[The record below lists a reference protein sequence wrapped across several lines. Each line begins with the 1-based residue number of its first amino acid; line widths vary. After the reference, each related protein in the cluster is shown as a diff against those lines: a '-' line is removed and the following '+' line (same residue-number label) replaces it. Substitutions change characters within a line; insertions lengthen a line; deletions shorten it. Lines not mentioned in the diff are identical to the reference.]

1 MESFQSTDEFEELL
15 KEVFEHLEQS
25 RFRMALTTAQKVYEL
40 KPDDYRTVVCLAW
53 AFLENG
59 NSSAALEYADLACQI
74 EEEKAFPHL
83 YRGYILL
90 RLGIY
95 EGAMQD
101 LNYVIFKEEI
111 SVEKAFHYK
120 AQCLAGLGRYT
131 EALDAFES
139 SVLAS
144 HHPLDEDL
152 QKLRLWYRE
161 PTGQKSTFLSKLL
174 NKEKEKNYLNHAVE
188 AFKMKEY
195 WYSLWALNKVLGDPT
210 QSELFAEA
218 KLLELE
224 TLMALFQFK
233 KAVAKAHEYQHEL
246 KDNPKFKTLYS
257 RITAREE
264 ISQPPVT
271 IKKDISFSQIP
282 KKKDSSP
289 DSRPN
294 EKDSSS
300 NPLPTEK
307 EILKKSTAKT
317 ITKSTDFIAA
327 EISKHTPLHA
337 KTFDLIANLHADKRK
352 YLLQFDQS
360 SISYIGVEVVV
371 TNPYYNFA
379 DVVVDGTA
387 VWYLND
393 VEVGTYSFSIKVD
406 KQWSHFEFVQSW
418 GTDTAGFWHRGQG
431 RVDIYLNGEF
441 TCSRWFLIGSQ
452 EIINSEEVEII
463 AQDSSVGISD
473 SKHKKESE
481 KIVPE
486 GEKSLEQLLKELDAF
501 TGLKTIKQ
509 AMRDFVDYLTFINER
524 KKLGLKTQE
533 GISLHTVFLGNPGTG
548 KTTIARLLGNIFKA
562 MGLLEKGHIVE
573 VDRSALVGQYIG
585 ETAQKTDKLITD
597 ALGGVLF
604 IDEAYTL
611 VKKGGGQD
619 FGQEA
624 IDTLLKRM
632 EDKAGEFA
640 VIVAGYTN
648 EMNGFLESNP
658 GMKSRFSHNF
668 VFEDYTPD
676 ELIEIFKQMAKKE
689 EYVLSAEDWH
699 DLEKEFTRLYR
710 KRDKTFGNARLV
722 RTIFNNAKMQ
732 VGKRCSKLPAAQ
744 RNKKAL
750 STIMQEDIKA
760 ILKTSL
766 TKDFQVGV
774 DDENLKTA
782 LVKLEQLTGL
792 SSVKKEISELVKL
805 AKFYHQQG
813 ENLQTKFCDHVVF
826 SGNPG
831 TGKTTVARLFS
842 QIYAAL
848 GILEKGHLV
857 EADRQALVAS
867 FVGKT
872 AEKTTELINH
882 SFGGTLFIDEA
893 YTLVKSGDSGSD
905 FGKEAIDTLLKRME
919 DDRGKFIVIAAGYTD
934 QMKSFLDSNPGMQ
947 SRFTKFITFEDYTPD
962 ELMTIMEHS
971 LSEKHL
977 TLDPTAKE
985 KLAKYFN
992 EIYRTRD
999 KTFGNARLVRNIVGN
1014 AIRKQVLRI
1023 VDIQKENL
1031 TEEVTQTILAD
1042 DIQELHA
1049 VKEEGNKIQIIGD
1062 KDLLE
1067 KYLMELKELP
1077 GLDSVKKSV
1086 EKLINSL
1093 KVSKLREARGLKVLP
1108 KNLHSVFLGNPGTGK
1123 TTVARLLAK
1132 IYKEMG
1138 LLEKG
1143 HLIET
1148 DRAGLVAG
1156 YVGQTAKK
1164 TDEMIEK
1171 SLGGLLFIDEAYTLT
1186 RGGGNDFGQEAIET
1200 LLKRMEDFRDKFAII
1215 VAGYTGEM
1223 NDFLDVNPGLKS
1235 RFTNY
1240 FAFEDYS
1247 PRQLLEIASLICEK
1261 SGYLLDEGALQI
1273 LMETFNYLYSV
1284 RNKNFG
1290 NARTARNLLYKAIG
1304 NQEERISALTS
1315 VSDDELITI
1324 VYEDVQIIDIQE
1336 FIK

>member
-1 MESFQSTDEFEELL
+1 MDTFHAADEFEELL
-15 KEVFEHLEQS
+15 KEAFEHLEEG
-25 RFRMALTTAQKVYEL
+25 RFRMALTAAQKVYEL
-40 KPDDYRTVVCLAW
+40 SPNDYRSVVCLAW

-59 NSSAALEYADLACQI
+59 NSSSALEYADLACQI
-74 EEEKAFPHL
+74 EEEKSFPHL

-95 EGAMQD
+95 EGAIQD

-111 SVEKAFHYK
+111 PVEKALHYK
-120 AQCLAGLGRYT
+120 AQCLAGLGKYT
-131 EALDAFES
+131 EALETFES

-144 HHPLDEDL
+144 QNPLNEVS
-152 QKLRLWYRE
+152 QKLRLWYR
-161 PTGQKSTFLSKLL
+161 TAAGQKSTFLTKLL
-174 NKEKEKNYLNHAVE
+174 NKEKNQNYFQVASE
-188 AFKMKEY
+188 AFKIKEY
-195 WYSLWALNKVLGDPT
+195 WYALWALNKFFNENQQP
-210 QSELFAEA
+210 ELVSHA
-218 KLLELE
+218 KILELE
-224 TLMALFQFK
+224 TLLALFQFK
-233 KAVAKAHEYQHEL
+233 KASTKADEYQNEL
-246 KDNPKFKTLYS
+246 RDDPKFKALYS
-257 RITAREE
+257 KITSKETVFNPRLTQE
-264 ISQPPVT
+264 
-271 IKKDISFSQIP
+271 
-282 KKKDSSP
+282 
-289 DSRPN
+289 N
-294 EKDSSS
+294 EPAAI
-300 NPLPTEK
+300 NELPSEK
-307 EILKKSTAKT
+307 EIQRKPVLKT
-317 ITKSTDFIAA
+317 ITKRTDFIKS
-327 EISKHTPLHA
+327 EISKHTPIHA
-337 KTFDLIANLHADKRK
+337 KTFDLIANLRVQQRT
-352 YLLQFDQS
+352 YLLQFEENN
-360 SISYIGVEVVV
+360 IRYIGVEAVVS
-371 TNPYYNFA
+371 NPYYNYA
-379 DVVVDGTA
+379 DVVVEGTA

-393 VEVGTYSFSIKVD
+393 EEVGTYNFTINVERH
-406 KQWSHFEFVQSW
+406 WSHFELVQSW
-418 GTDTAGFWHRGQG
+418 GTDTTGFWQRGQG

-441 TCSRWFLIGSQ
+441 TCSRWFLIGSK
-452 EIINSEEVEII
+452 EIVNDEEIEIVG
-463 AQDSSVGISD
+463 QSSSVGISD
-473 SKHKKESE
+473 TKPKKETE
-481 KIVPE
+481 EIID
-486 GEKSLEQLLKELDAF
+486 GDKSLEQLLKELDAF
-501 TGLKTIKQ
+501 TGLKNIKQ
-509 AMRDFVDYLTFINER
+509 AMRDFVDYLSFINER

-573 VDRSALVGQYIG
+573 VDRAALVGQYIG

-611 VKKGGGQD
+611 VKKGGGND

-640 VIVAGYTN
+640 VIVAGYTD
-648 EMNGFLESNP
+648 EMNNFLESNP

-668 VFEDYTPD
+668 VFEDYTPQ
-676 ELIEIFKQMAKKE
+676 ELLEIFKQMAKKE
-689 EYVLSAEDWH
+689 EYIISAEAAK
-699 DLEKEFTRLYR
+699 DLEKEFVRLYR

-722 RTIFNNAKMQ
+722 RTLYNNAKMQ
-732 VGKRCSKLPAAQ
+732 VGKRSSKLAAAQ

-750 STIMQEDIKA
+750 STIMQEDIQA
-760 ILKTSL
+760 ILKTSGL
-766 TKDFQVGV
+766 KDFKVGI
-774 DDENLKTA
+774 DEENLKIA

-792 SSVKKEISELVKL
+792 SSVKKEIAELVKL
-805 AKFYHQQG
+805 AKFYHEQG
-813 ENLQTKFCDHVVF
+813 ENLQSKFGDHIVF
-826 SGNPG
+826 TGNPG

-842 QIYAAL
+842 QIYASL
-848 GILEKGHLV
+848 GILEKGHLI

-872 AEKTTELINH
+872 AEKTTELINQ

-905 FGKEAIDTLLKRME
+905 FGQEAIDTLLKRME

-934 QMKSFLDSNPGMQ
+934 QMKAFLDSNPGMQ
-947 SRFTKFITFEDYTPD
+947 SRFTKFITFEDYTPE
-962 ELMTIMEHS
+962 ELMAITEHS

-977 TLDPTAKE
+977 SLDPAAKE

-1042 DIQELHA
+1042 DIQELHS

-1093 KVSKLREARGLKVLP
+1093 KVAKLREARGLKVLP

-1123 TTVARLLAK
+1123 TTIARLLAK

-1143 HLIET
+1143 HLVET

-1171 SLGGLLFIDEAYTLT
+1171 SLGGMLFIDEAYTLT

-1200 LLKRMEDFRDKFAII
+1200 LLKRMEDYRDKFAVI
-1215 VAGYTGEM
+1215 VAGYTNEM
-1223 NDFLDVNPGLKS
+1223 NDFIDVNPGLKS

-1240 FAFEDYS
+1240 FSFEDYS

-1261 SGYLLDEGALQI
+1261 SGYKFDEGALQI
-1273 LMETFNYLYSV
+1273 LMETFNFLYEK
-1284 RNKNFG
+1284 RNSNFG

-1304 NQEERISALTS
+1304 NQEERISAFAN
-1315 VSDDELITI
+1315 VSDEELITI
-1324 VYEDVQIIDIQE
+1324 VYEDVQKIDIQE

>member
-1 MESFQSTDEFEELL
+1 MDTFNAADEFEELL
-15 KEVFEHLEQS
+15 KEAFEHLEEG
-25 RFRMALTTAQKVYEL
+25 RFRMALTAAQKVYEL
-40 KPDDYRTVVCLAW
+40 SPNDYRAVVCLAW

-59 NSSAALEYADLACQI
+59 NSSSALEYADLACQI

-95 EGAMQD
+95 EGAIQD
-101 LNYVIFKEEI
+101 LNYVIFKEETPI
-111 SVEKAFHYK
+111 EKALHYK
-120 AQCLAGLGRYT
+120 AQCLAGLGKYT
-131 EALDAFES
+131 EALDTFES
-139 SVLAS
+139 SVLANPN
-144 HHPLDEDL
+144 PLNEVS
-152 QKLRLWYRE
+152 QKLRLWYRAAA
-161 PTGQKSTFLSKLL
+161 GQKSTFLTKLL
-174 NKEKEKNYLNHAVE
+174 NKEKEQNYFQEASE
-188 AFKMKEY
+188 AFKIKEY
-195 WYSLWALNKVLGDPT
+195 WYALWALNKFFNNDMPKDLVPN
-210 QSELFAEA
+210 A
-218 KLLELE
+218 KILELE
-224 TLMALFQFK
+224 TLLALFQFK
-233 KAVAKAHEYQHEL
+233 KASTKADEYQNEL
-246 KDNPKFKTLYS
+246 RDDPKFKALYS
-257 RITAREE
+257 KITSKETVLNPRLTQENE
-264 ISQPPVT
+264 PV
-271 IKKDISFSQIP
+271 I
-282 KKKDSSP
+282 
-289 DSRPN
+289 N
-294 EKDSSS
+294 G
-300 NPLPTEK
+300 LPSEK
-307 EILKKSTAKT
+307 EIQRKSVVKT
-317 ITKSTDFIAA
+317 ITKRTDFIAA
-327 EISKHTPLHA
+327 EESKHTPIHA
-337 KTFDLIANLHADKRK
+337 KTFDLIENLRVQQRT
-352 YLLQFDQS
+352 YLLQFEENK
-360 SISYIGVEVVV
+360 IRYIGVEAVVS
-371 TNPYYNFA
+371 NPYYNYA
-379 DVVVDGTA
+379 DVVVEGTA
-387 VWYLND
+387 VWFLND
-393 VEVGTYSFSIKVD
+393 EEVGSYKFTVNVD
-406 KQWSHFEFVQSW
+406 RHWSHFELVQSW
-418 GTDTAGFWHRGQG
+418 GTDTTGFWQRGQG

-441 TCSRWFLIGSQ
+441 TCSRWFLIGSK
-452 EIINSEEVEII
+452 EIVNDEEIEIVG
-463 AQDSSVGISD
+463 QSSSVGISD
-473 SKHKKESE
+473 TKPKKETE
-481 KIVPE
+481 EIID
-486 GEKSLEQLLKELDAF
+486 GDKSLEQLLKELDAF
-501 TGLKTIKQ
+501 TGLKNIKQ
-509 AMRDFVDYLTFINER
+509 AMRDFVDYLSFINER

-573 VDRSALVGQYIG
+573 VDRAALVGQYIG

-611 VKKGGGQD
+611 VKKGGGND

-640 VIVAGYTN
+640 VIVAGYTD
-648 EMNGFLESNP
+648 EMNNFLESNP

-668 VFEDYTPD
+668 VFEDYTPQ

-689 EYVLSAEDWH
+689 EYIISSEAAQ
-699 DLEKEFTRLYR
+699 DLEKEFIRLYR

-722 RTIFNNAKMQ
+722 RTLYNNAKMQ
-732 VGKRCSKLPAAQ
+732 VGKRSSKLAAAQ

-750 STIMQEDIKA
+750 STIMQEDIQA
-760 ILKTSL
+760 ILKTSGL
-766 TKDFQVGV
+766 KDFKVGI
-774 DDENLKTA
+774 DEENLKIA

-792 SSVKKEISELVKL
+792 SSVKKEIAELVKL
-805 AKFYHQQG
+805 AKFYHEQG
-813 ENLQTKFCDHVVF
+813 ENLQSKFGDHIVF

-831 TGKTTVARLFS
+831 TGKTTIARLFS

-872 AEKTTELINH
+872 AEKTTELINQ

-934 QMKSFLDSNPGMQ
+934 QMKAFLESNPGMQ
-947 SRFTKFITFEDYTPD
+947 SRFTKFIHFEDYTPD
-962 ELMTIMEHS
+962 ELMKIMEHS
-971 LSEKHL
+971 LSDKNLSLE
-977 TLDPTAKE
+977 PTAKE

-1031 TEEVTQTILAD
+1031 TEEITKIILAE
-1042 DIQELHA
+1042 DIQELSSI
-1049 VKEEGNKIQIIGD
+1049 KEDGNKIQIIGD

-1093 KVSKLREARGLKVLP
+1093 KVAKLREARGLKVLP

-1123 TTVARLLAK
+1123 TTVARLLSK

-1143 HLIET
+1143 HLVET

-1171 SLGGLLFIDEAYTLT
+1171 SLGGMLFIDEAYTLT

-1200 LLKRMEDFRDKFAII
+1200 LLKRMEDYRDKFAVI

-1223 NDFLDVNPGLKS
+1223 NDFIDVNPGLKS

-1240 FAFEDYS
+1240 FSFEDYT

-1261 SGYLLDEGALQI
+1261 SGYKFDEGALQI
-1273 LMETFNYLYSV
+1273 LMETFNYLYGV

-1304 NQEERISALTS
+1304 NQEERISAFAN
-1315 VSDDELITI
+1315 VSDEELITI
-1324 VYEDVQIIDIQE
+1324 VYEDVQKIDIQE

>member
-1 MESFQSTDEFEELL
+1 MESFHTEDEFEDLL
-15 KEVFEHLEQS
+15 KEAFEHLEQC
-25 RFRMALTTAQKVYEL
+25 RFRMALSTAQKVYEL
-40 KPDDYRTVVCLAW
+40 RQNDYRAIVCLAW

-59 NSSAALEYADLACQI
+59 NSASALEYADLACQI

-95 EGAMQD
+95 EGAIQD
-101 LNYVIFKEEI
+101 LNYVIFKEEF
-111 SVEKAFHYK
+111 SVEKAFHFK
-120 AQCLAGLGRYT
+120 AQCLAGLGKYT
-131 EALDAFES
+131 DALDAFES

-144 HHPLDEDL
+144 SNPLNEES
-152 QKLRLWYRE
+152 QKLRLWYR
-161 PTGQKSTFLSKLL
+161 TAAGQKSTFLTKLL
-174 NKEKEKNYLNHAVE
+174 SKEKEKNFLQEAHE
-188 AFKMKEY
+188 AFKIKEY
-195 WYSLWALNKVLGDPT
+195 WYTLWALHQVLNDPE
-210 QSELFAEA
+210 SSDSFADA

-224 TLMALFQFK
+224 TLIALFQYK
-233 KAVAKAHEYQHEL
+233 KALTKANEYK
-246 KDNPKFKTLYS
+246 KDLNDNQKFQTLYTKINAKDDYFFTPEPEEKKS
-257 RITAREE
+257 ITKELQ
-264 ISQPPVT
+264 S
-271 IKKDISFSQIP
+271 
-282 KKKDSSP
+282 
-289 DSRPN
+289 
-294 EKDSSS
+294 
-300 NPLPTEK
+300 EK
-307 EILKKSTAKT
+307 EIKKKSSVKT
-317 ITKSTDFIAA
+317 ITKKTEFVAA

-337 KTFDLIANLHADKRK
+337 KTFDLIENLDAKKRNYLYQFQEDKIR
-352 YLLQFDQS
+352 
-360 SISYIGVEVVV
+360 YIGIEVVV
-371 TNPYYNFA
+371 TNPYYNYA
-379 DVVVDGTA
+379 DVVAEGNA
-387 VWYLND
+387 VWFLND
-393 VEVGTYSFSIKVD
+393 EEVGSYPFTVNVD
-406 KQWSHFEFVQSW
+406 KKWSHFEFVQSW
-418 GTDTAGFWHRGQG
+418 GTDEAGFWKRGQG
-431 RVDIYLNGEF
+431 RVDIYLNKEF
-441 TCSRWFLIGSQ
+441 TCSRWFLVGKQ
-452 EIINSEEVEII
+452 EIPNNEEDEII
-463 AQDSSVGISD
+463 SQAPTLGFSD
-473 SKHKKESE
+473 SKPKKESAE
-481 KIVPE
+481 TPLPE
-486 GEKSLEQLLKELDAF
+486 GEKSLEQLLKELDGF
-501 TGLKTIKQ
+501 TGLKSIKQ

-640 VIVAGYTN
+640 VIVAGYTD

-658 GMKSRFSHNF
+658 GMKSRFAHNF
-668 VFEDYTPD
+668 TFEDYTP
-676 ELIEIFKQMAKKE
+676 EEMIEIFKQMAKKE
-689 EYVLSAEDWH
+689 EYIISAEACI
-699 DLEKEFTRLYR
+699 DLDKEFTKLYR

-722 RTIFNNAKMQ
+722 RTTYNNAKMQ
-732 VGKRCSKLPAAQ
+732 VGKRSSKLPQAE
-744 RNKKAL
+744 RTKKAL
-750 STIMQEDIKA
+750 STIMQEDIQA
-760 ILKTSL
+760 ILKTTE
-766 TKDFQVGV
+766 TKNFHAGIDE
-774 DDENLKTA
+774 ENLKAA
-782 LVKLEQLTGL
+782 LAKLENLTGL
-792 SSVKKEISELVKL
+792 TSVKKEISELVKL

-813 ENLQTKFCDHVVF
+813 ENLQSKFADHIVF

-842 QIYAAL
+842 QIYANL

-857 EADRQALVAS
+857 EADRQAMVAS

-882 SFGGTLFIDEA
+882 SLGGTLFIDEA
-893 YTLVKSGDSGSD
+893 YTLVKTGDTGSD

-962 ELMTIMEHS
+962 ELMTITEHS
-971 LSEKHL
+971 ISEKHL
-977 TLDPTAKE
+977 KLDPTAKE

-1023 VDIQKENL
+1023 VDVQKENL
-1031 TEEVTQTILAD
+1031 TEELTQTILVD
-1042 DIQELHA
+1042 DIQELHS
-1049 VKEEGNKIQIIGD
+1049 VKEAGNKIQIIGD

-1077 GLDSVKKSV
+1077 GLESVKKSV

-1093 KVSKLREARGLKVLP
+1093 KVSKLREARGLKVLA

-1123 TTVARLLAK
+1123 TTVARLIAK

-1171 SLGGLLFIDEAYTLT
+1171 SLGGMLFIDEAYTLT

-1200 LLKRMEDFRDKFAII
+1200 LLKRMEDYRDKFAVI

-1223 NDFLDVNPGLKS
+1223 NDFLETNPGLKS

-1240 FAFEDYS
+1240 FNFEDYS
-1247 PRQLLEIASLICEK
+1247 PRQLLEIASLISEK
-1261 SGYLLDEGALQI
+1261 SGYKLDEGALQI
-1273 LMETFNYLYSV
+1273 LMETFTYLYQI

-1304 NQEERISALTS
+1304 NQEERIASFAN

-1324 VYEDVQIIDIQE
+1324 VYEDVQKIDIQE

>member
-1 MESFQSTDEFEELL
+1 
-15 KEVFEHLEQS
+15 
-25 RFRMALTTAQKVYEL
+25 
-40 KPDDYRTVVCLAW
+40 
-53 AFLENG
+53 
-59 NSSAALEYADLACQI
+59 
-74 EEEKAFPHL
+74 
-83 YRGYILL
+83 
-90 RLGIY
+90 
-95 EGAMQD
+95 
-101 LNYVIFKEEI
+101 
-111 SVEKAFHYK
+111 
-120 AQCLAGLGRYT
+120 
-131 EALDAFES
+131 
-139 SVLAS
+139 
-144 HHPLDEDL
+144 
-152 QKLRLWYRE
+152 
-161 PTGQKSTFLSKLL
+161 
-174 NKEKEKNYLNHAVE
+174 
-188 AFKMKEY
+188 
-195 WYSLWALNKVLGDPT
+195 
-210 QSELFAEA
+210 
-218 KLLELE
+218 
-224 TLMALFQFK
+224 
-233 KAVAKAHEYQHEL
+233 
-246 KDNPKFKTLYS
+246 
-257 RITAREE
+257 
-264 ISQPPVT
+264 
-271 IKKDISFSQIP
+271 
-282 KKKDSSP
+282 
-289 DSRPN
+289 
-294 EKDSSS
+294 
-300 NPLPTEK
+300 
-307 EILKKSTAKT
+307 
-317 ITKSTDFIAA
+317 
-327 EISKHTPLHA
+327 
-337 KTFDLIANLHADKRK
+337 
-352 YLLQFDQS
+352 
-360 SISYIGVEVVV
+360 
-371 TNPYYNFA
+371 
-379 DVVVDGTA
+379 
-387 VWYLND
+387 
-393 VEVGTYSFSIKVD
+393 
-406 KQWSHFEFVQSW
+406 
-418 GTDTAGFWHRGQG
+418 G

-452 EIINSEEVEII
+452 EIINYEEIEIVG
-463 AQDSSVGISD
+463 QDSSLGISD
-473 SKHKKESE
+473 TKPKKETE
-481 KIVPE
+481 EIID

-501 TGLKTIKQ
+501 TGLKNIKQ

-562 MGLLEKGHIVE
+562 MGLLEKGQIVE
-573 VDRSALVGQYIG
+573 VDRAALVGQYIG

-611 VKKGGGQD
+611 VKKGAAQD

-640 VIVAGYTN
+640 VIVAGYTD
-648 EMNGFLESNP
+648 EMKSFLESNP
-658 GMKSRFSHNF
+658 GMKSRFAHNF

-676 ELIEIFKQMAKKE
+676 ELIEIFKLMAKKE
-689 EYVLSAEDWH
+689 EYILSAEACQ

-722 RTIFNNAKMQ
+722 RTLFNDAKMQ
-732 VGKRCSKLPAAQ
+732 VGKRSSKLPSAQ
-744 RNKKAL
+744 RNKKTL
-750 STIMQEDIKA
+750 STIMQEDIQA
-760 ILKTSL
+760 ILKTSSI
-766 TKDFQVGV
+766 KDFHVGV
-774 DDENLKTA
+774 DEENLKIA

-792 SSVKKEISELVKL
+792 SSVKKEIAELVKL

-813 ENLQTKFCDHVVF
+813 ENLQTKFCDHIVF

-842 QIYAAL
+842 QIYATL
-848 GILEKGHLV
+848 GILEKGHLI

-872 AEKTTELINH
+872 AEKTTELINQA
-882 SFGGTLFIDEA
+882 FGGTLFIDEA
-893 YTLVKSGDSGSD
+893 YTLIKSGDGGGSD

-934 QMKSFLDSNPGMQ
+934 QMKTFLESNPGMQ
-947 SRFTKFITFEDYTPD
+947 SRFTKFIHFEDYTPD
-962 ELMTIMEHS
+962 ELMAIMEHS
-971 LSEKHL
+971 LAEKHL
-977 TLDPTAKE
+977 SLDPPAKE

-1023 VDIQKENL
+1023 VDIPKENL
-1031 TEEVTQTILAD
+1031 TEEITKTILAE
-1042 DIQELHA
+1042 DIQELHSI
-1049 VKEEGNKIQIIGD
+1049 KEEGNKIQIIGD

-1093 KVSKLREARGLKVLP
+1093 KVAKLREARGLKVLP

-1143 HLIET
+1143 HLVET

-1186 RGGGNDFGQEAIET
+1186 RGGGNDFGHEAIET
-1200 LLKRMEDFRDKFAII
+1200 LLKRMEDYRDKFAVI

-1223 NDFLDVNPGLKS
+1223 NDFIDVNPGLKS

-1240 FAFEDYS
+1240 FIFEDYS

-1261 SGYLLDEGALQI
+1261 SGYKLDEGALQI
-1273 LMETFNYLYSV
+1273 LMETFNYLYGV

-1304 NQEERISALTS
+1304 NQEERISALVN
-1315 VSDDELITI
+1315 VSDDELTTI
-1324 VYEDVQIIDIQE
+1324 IYEDVQKID
-1336 FIK
+1336 

>member
-1 MESFQSTDEFEELL
+1 MDSFQSTDDFEELL
-15 KEVFEHLEQS
+15 KEAFEHLEQS
-25 RFRMALTTAQKVYEL
+25 RFRMALTSAQKVYEL
-40 KPDDYRTVVCLAW
+40 RPNDYRSVVCLAW
-53 AFLENG
+53 AYLENG
-59 NSSAALEYADLACQI
+59 NSSSALEYADLACQL

-95 EGAMQD
+95 EGAIQD

-111 SVEKAFHYK
+111 PVEKAFHFK
-120 AQCLAGLGRYT
+120 AQCLAGLGKYI

-144 HHPLDEDL
+144 SNPLNEES
-152 QKLRLWYRE
+152 QKLRLWYRAA
-161 PTGQKSTFLSKLL
+161 TGQKSTFITKLL
-174 NKEKEKNYLNHAVE
+174 NKEKEKDYLQE
-188 AFKMKEY
+188 AHEAYKLKEY
-195 WYSLWALNKVLGDPT
+195 WYALWALNNVLNDPK
-210 QSELFAEA
+210 QSDNFSQAR
-218 KLLELE
+218 LLELE
-224 TLMALFQFK
+224 TLLALFQFK
-233 KAVAKAHEYQHEL
+233 KALNKANEYERDL
-246 KDNPKFKTLYS
+246 KDDPKFKTLYS
-257 RITAREE
+257 KITNREE
-264 ISQPPVT
+264 FFTPP
-271 IKKDISFSQIP
+271 P
-282 KKKDSSP
+282 AA
-289 DSRPN
+289 
-294 EKDSSS
+294 
-300 NPLPTEK
+300 EK
-307 EILKKSTAKT
+307 EPATRELPSEKELTKKSVAKT
-317 ITKSTDFIAA
+317 ITKRTDFVTADV
-327 EISKHTPLHA
+327 SKHTPIAA
-337 KTFDLIANLHADKRK
+337 KTFDLIKNLRVEKRQ
-352 YLLQFDQS
+352 YLLQFEEK
-360 SISYIGVEVVV
+360 SIKYIGVEVFV
-371 TNPYYNFA
+371 TNPYYNYA
-379 DVVVDGTA
+379 DVVVEGNA

-393 VEVGTYSFSIKVD
+393 EEVGTYTFTVNVEKS
-406 KQWSHFEFVQSW
+406 WSHFEFVQSW
-418 GTDTAGFWHRGQG
+418 GTDAAGFWHRGQG
-431 RVDIYLNGEF
+431 RVDLYLNGEF
-441 TCSRWFLIGSQ
+441 TCARWFLVGSK
-452 EIINSEEVEII
+452 EIPNDEAVEII
-463 AQDSSVGISD
+463 PQSSSVGVSD
-473 SKHKKESE
+473 TKVKAETKE
-481 KIVPE
+481 IVPE

-501 TGLKTIKQ
+501 TGLKSIKQ

-573 VDRSALVGQYIG
+573 VDRAALVGQYIG
-585 ETAQKTDKLITD
+585 ETAQKTEKLITD

-640 VIVAGYTN
+640 VIVAGYTD

-658 GMKSRFSHNF
+658 GMKSRFAHNF
-668 VFEDYTPD
+668 EFEDYTPQ
-676 ELIEIFKQMAKKE
+676 EMIEIFKQMAKKE
-689 EYVLSAEDWH
+689 EYIISAEACQ
-699 DLEKEFTRLYR
+699 DLEKEFTKLYR

-722 RTIFNNAKMQ
+722 RTIYNNSKMQ
-732 VGKRCSKLPAAQ
+732 VGKRSSKLPAAE

-750 STIMQEDIKA
+750 STIMQEDIQA
-760 ILKTSL
+760 ILKTAVG
-766 TKDFQVGV
+766 KDFHAGI
-774 DDENLKTA
+774 DEENLKTA

-813 ENLQTKFCDHVVF
+813 ENIQSKFADHVVF

-882 SFGGTLFIDEA
+882 SLGGTLFIDEA
-893 YTLVKSGDSGSD
+893 YTLVKSGDTGSD

-962 ELMTIMEHS
+962 ELMMIMEHS
-971 LSEKHL
+971 ISEKHL
-977 TLDPTAKE
+977 SLDPTAKT

-1023 VDIQKENL
+1023 VDVPKENL
-1031 TEEVTQTILAD
+1031 TEELTQIILAD
-1042 DIQELHA
+1042 DIQELHS

-1143 HLIET
+1143 HLVET

-1171 SLGGLLFIDEAYTLT
+1171 SLGGMLFIDEAYTLT

-1200 LLKRMEDFRDKFAII
+1200 LLKRMEDYRDKFAVI

-1223 NDFLDVNPGLKS
+1223 NDFIDVNPGLKS

-1261 SGYLLDEGALQI
+1261 SGYKLDEGALQI
-1273 LMETFNYLYSV
+1273 LMETFNYLYAV

-1304 NQEERISALTS
+1304 NQEERISAFVN

-1324 VYEDVQIIDIQE
+1324 IYEDVQKIDIQE

>member
-1 MESFQSTDEFEELL
+1 MNSFNATDDFEELL
-15 KEVFEHLEQS
+15 KEAFEHLEQG
-25 RFRMALTTAQKVYEL
+25 RFRMALTAAQKIYEL
-40 KPDDYRTVVCLAW
+40 RQNDYRTVVCLAW

-59 NSSAALEYADLACQI
+59 NSASALEYADLACQI

-95 EGAMQD
+95 EGAIQD

-111 SVEKAFHYK
+111 SIEKALHYK
-120 AQCLAGLGRYT
+120 AQCLAGLGKYT
-131 EALDAFES
+131 EALDVFES
-139 SVLAS
+139 SVFINPN
-144 HHPLDEDL
+144 PLNEES
-152 QKLRLWYRE
+152 QKLRLWYRAAA
-161 PTGQKSTFLSKLL
+161 GQKSTFLTKLL
-174 NKEKEKNYLNHAVE
+174 SKEKDKNYFQEASE
-188 AFKMKEY
+188 AFKIKEY
-195 WYSLWALNKVLGDPT
+195 WYSLWALNKFLSDGSE
-210 QSELFAEA
+210 SELFPQA
-218 KLLELE
+218 KILELE
-224 TLMALFQFK
+224 TLLALFQFK
-233 KAVAKAHEYQHEL
+233 KALSKANEYQKDL
-246 KDNPKFKTLYS
+246 KDDPKFQTLFS
-257 RITAREE
+257 KIIDKEE
-264 ISQPPVT
+264 IFTPQVT
-271 IKKDISFSQIP
+271 Q
-282 KKKDSSP
+282 
-289 DSRPN
+289 
-294 EKDSSS
+294 EKESAFAE
-300 NPLPTEK
+300 LPSEK
-307 EILKKSTAKT
+307 EIKKKSVAKT
-317 ITKSTDFIAA
+317 ITKRTDFITA
-327 EISKHTPLHA
+327 EISKHTPLYA
-337 KTFDLIANLHADKRK
+337 KTFDLIENLRAKKRN
-352 YLLQFDQS
+352 YLYQFHEEK
-360 SISYIGVEVVV
+360 IRYIGIEVVV
-371 TNPYYNFA
+371 TNPYYNYA
-379 DVVVDGTA
+379 DVVVEGTA

-393 VEVGTYSFSIKVD
+393 EEVGKYTFTINVD
-406 KQWSHFEFVQSW
+406 KHWSHFEFVQSW
-418 GTDTAGFWHRGQG
+418 GTDTTGFWQRGQG
-431 RVDIYLNGEF
+431 RADIYLNGEF

-452 EIINSEEVEII
+452 EIVNTEEIEIKTK
-463 AQDSSVGISD
+463 DSSIGISD
-473 SKHKKESE
+473 TKPKNEIPPTQSE
-481 KIVPE
+481 PE
-486 GEKSLEQLLKELDAF
+486 EIIDGEKSIEQLLKELGAF
-501 TGLKTIKQ
+501 TGLKNIKQ

-573 VDRSALVGQYIG
+573 VDRAALVGQYIG

-611 VKKGGGQD
+611 VKKGGGND

-640 VIVAGYTN
+640 VIVAGYTD

-668 VFEDYTPD
+668 VFEDYAPE

-689 EYVLSAEDWH
+689 EYIISAEACQE
-699 DLEKEFTRLYR
+699 LEKEFTKLYR

-722 RTIFNNAKMQ
+722 RTLYNNAKMQ
-732 VGKRCSKLPAAQ
+732 VGKRSSKLAAVE

-750 STIMQEDIKA
+750 STIMQEDIQA
-760 ILKTSL
+760 ILKTSSG
-766 TKDFQVGV
+766 KDFQVGV
-774 DDENLKTA
+774 DDENLKIA

-792 SSVKKEISELVKL
+792 TSVKKEIAELVKL
-805 AKFYHQQG
+805 AKFYQQQG
-813 ENLQTKFCDHVVF
+813 ENLQTKFCDHIVF

-831 TGKTTVARLFS
+831 TGKTTVARMFS

-848 GILEKGHLV
+848 GILGKGHLV

-882 SFGGTLFIDEA
+882 SLGGTLFIDEA

-947 SRFTKFITFEDYTPD
+947 SRFTKFIHFEDYTPD
-962 ELMTIMEHS
+962 ELMKIMEHS

-977 TLDPTAKE
+977 SLDPAAKE
-985 KLAKYFN
+985 KLSKYFN

-1031 TEEVTQTILAD
+1031 TEEITKIILAE
-1042 DIQELHA
+1042 DIQELHTI
-1049 VKEEGNKIQIIGD
+1049 KEEGNKIQIIGD

-1093 KVSKLREARGLKVLP
+1093 KVAKLREARGLKVLP

-1143 HLIET
+1143 HLVET

-1171 SLGGLLFIDEAYTLT
+1171 SLGGLLFIDEAYTLS

-1200 LLKRMEDFRDKFAII
+1200 LLKRMEDYRDKFAVI

-1223 NDFLDVNPGLKS
+1223 NDFIDVNPGLKS

-1240 FAFEDYS
+1240 FAFEDYP
-1247 PRQLLEIASLICEK
+1247 PRQLLEIASLISEK
-1261 SGYLLDEGALQI
+1261 SGYKLDEGALQI
-1273 LMETFNYLYSV
+1273 LMEYFNTLYDN

-1304 NQEERISALTS
+1304 NQEERISAFVN

-1324 VYEDVQIIDIQE
+1324 IYEDVQKIDIQE
-1336 FIK
+1336 FLK

>member
-1 MESFQSTDEFEELL
+1 MDSFQTTDDFEYLL
-15 KEVFEHLEQS
+15 KEAFEHLEQN
-25 RFRMALTTAQKVYEL
+25 RFRMALTSAQKVYEL
-40 KPDDYRTVVCLAW
+40 RPNDYRSVVCLAW
-53 AFLENG
+53 AFLEAG
-59 NSSAALEYADLACQI
+59 NASAALEYADLACQI
-74 EEEKAFPHL
+74 DEEKAFPHL

-95 EGAMQD
+95 EGAIQD

-111 SVEKAFHYK
+111 SIEKALHFK
-120 AQCLAGLGRYT
+120 AQCLAGLGKYT
-131 EALDAFES
+131 DA
-139 SVLAS
+139 LAS
-144 HHPLDEDL
+144 FEESISANPEAQNEES
-152 QKLRLWYRE
+152 QKVRNWYR
-161 PTGQKSTFLSKLL
+161 TAAGQKGTFLTKLL
-174 NKEKEKNYLNHAVE
+174 NKEKEKNYLQE
-188 AFKMKEY
+188 AHESFKLKEY
-195 WYSLWALNKVLGDPT
+195 WFTLWALNNILTDLK
-210 QSELFAEA
+210 QAELFPQA

-224 TLMALFQFK
+224 TLLALFQFK
-233 KAVAKAHEYQHEL
+233 KALNKANEYQKDF
-246 KDNPKFKTLYS
+246 KDNPKFKSLYAK
-257 RITAREE
+257 ITNREE
-264 ISQPPVT
+264 YFTEPPAVET
-271 IKKDISFSQIP
+271 RTA
-282 KKKDSSP
+282 
-289 DSRPN
+289 SR
-294 EKDSSS
+294 E
-300 NPLPTEK
+300 LPSEK
-307 EILKKSTAKT
+307 EITKKSVAKT
-317 ITKSTDFIAA
+317 ITKRTDFVAA
-327 EISKHTPLHA
+327 EISKHTPIQA
-337 KTFDLIANLHADKRK
+337 KAFDLLTNLRVEKRS
-352 YLLQFDQS
+352 YLLQFDEK
-360 SISYIGVEVVV
+360 SIKYIGVEVVV
-371 TNPYYNFA
+371 TNPYYNYA
-379 DVVVDGTA
+379 DVVVDGVA

-393 VEVGTYSFSIKVD
+393 EEVGKYPFTVNVD
-406 KQWSHFEFVQSW
+406 KHWSYFEFVQSW
-418 GTDTAGFWHRGQG
+418 GTDSAGFWHRGQG
-431 RVDIYLNGEF
+431 RVDIYLNEEF
-441 TCSRWFLIGSQ
+441 TCTRWFLVGSK
-452 EIINSEEVEII
+452 EIANSEQEAII
-463 AQDSSVGISD
+463 AQESSLGFSTA
-473 SKHKKESE
+473 KPKTETKE
-481 KIVPE
+481 IAPE
-486 GEKSLEQLLKELDAF
+486 GEKSLEQLLKELNSF
-501 TGLKTIKQ
+501 TGLNSIKQ

-573 VDRSALVGQYIG
+573 VDRAALVGQYIG

-640 VIVAGYTN
+640 VIVAGYTD

-668 VFEDYTPD
+668 VFEDYTPE
-676 ELIEIFKQMAKKE
+676 ELIEIFKLLSKKE
-689 EYVLSAEDWH
+689 EYILSAEACDL
-699 DLEKEFTRLYR
+699 LEKEFTKLYR

-722 RTIFNNAKMQ
+722 RTLYNNAKMQ
-732 VGKRCSKLPAAQ
+732 VGKRSSKLPAAQ
-744 RNKKAL
+744 RTKKTL
-750 STIMQEDIKA
+750 STIMREDIQE
-760 ILKTSL
+760 ILKTSAV
-766 TKDFQVGV
+766 KDFRTGI
-774 DDENLKTA
+774 DEDNLKVS

-792 SSVKKEISELVKL
+792 SSVKKEITELVKL
-805 AKFYHQQG
+805 AKFYQQQG
-813 ENLQTKFCDHVVF
+813 ENLQTKFCDHIVF

-842 QIYAAL
+842 QIYASL

-882 SFGGTLFIDEA
+882 ALGGTLFIDEA
-893 YTLVKSGDSGSD
+893 YTLVKSGDSGGD

-947 SRFTKFITFEDYTPD
+947 SRFTKFINFEDYNPD
-962 ELMTIMEHS
+962 ELMRMMEHA

-977 TLDPTAKE
+977 TLDPPAKD

-1031 TEEVTQTILAD
+1031 TEEISQTILAE
-1042 DIQELHA
+1042 DIQELHSI
-1049 VKEEGNKIQIIGD
+1049 KEAGNKVQIIGD

-1093 KVSKLREARGLKVLP
+1093 KVAKLREARGLKVLP

-1143 HLIET
+1143 HLVET

-1171 SLGGLLFIDEAYTLT
+1171 SFGGLLFIDEAYTLT

-1200 LLKRMEDFRDKFAII
+1200 LLKRMEDYRDKFAVI

-1223 NDFLDVNPGLKS
+1223 NDFLEVNPGLKS

-1240 FAFEDYS
+1240 FNFEDYL

-1261 SGYLLDEGALQI
+1261 SGYKFDEGALQI
-1273 LMETFNYLYSV
+1273 LMETFNYLYEV

-1304 NQEERISALTS
+1304 NQEERISSFAN

-1324 VYEDVQIIDIQE
+1324 IYEDVQKIDIQE

>member
-1 MESFQSTDEFEELL
+1 MDTFQTTDEFEELL
-15 KEVFEHLEQS
+15 KEAFEHLEQS
-25 RFRMALTTAQKVYEL
+25 RFRMALTSAQKVYEL
-40 KPDDYRTVVCLAW
+40 RPNDYRSVVCLAW
-53 AFLENG
+53 AFLETG
-59 NSSAALEYADLACQI
+59 NSSSALEYADLACQLD
-74 EEEKAFPHL
+74 EEKAFPHL

-95 EGAMQD
+95 EGAIQD

-111 SVEKAFHYK
+111 PIEKALHFK
-120 AQCLAGLGRYT
+120 AQCLAGLGKYN
-131 EALDAFES
+131 EALEAFES
-139 SVLAS
+139 SVFAS
-144 HHPLDEDL
+144 ENPLNEEL
-152 QKLRLWYRE
+152 QKLRLWYRAA
-161 PTGQKSTFLSKLL
+161 TGQKSTFLTKLL
-174 NKEKEKNYLNHAVE
+174 NKEKEKDYLQE
-188 AFKMKEY
+188 AHEAYKVKEY
-195 WYSLWALNKVLGDPT
+195 WYTLWALNNILSDPD
-210 QSELFAEA
+210 QSELFPQA

-224 TLMALFQFK
+224 TLLALFQYK
-233 KAVAKAHEYQHEL
+233 KALAKANEYQRDF
-246 KDNPKFKTLYS
+246 KDDPKFKTLYS
-257 RITAREE
+257 KINNREE
-264 ISQPPVT
+264 FYSLPVT
-271 IKKDISFSQIP
+271 K
-282 KKKDSSP
+282 
-289 DSRPN
+289 
-294 EKDSSS
+294 ES
-300 NPLPTEK
+300 NAYVEQKSDAVKELPSEK
-307 EILKKSTAKT
+307 EITKKTVVKT
-317 ITKSTDFIAA
+317 ITKRTDFV
-327 EISKHTPLHA
+327 ISDTSKQTPISA
-337 KTFDLIANLHADKRK
+337 RTFDLMKNLRAEERQ
-352 YLLQFDQS
+352 YLLQFEES
-360 SISYIGVEVVV
+360 TIKYIGVEVFV
-371 TNPYYNFA
+371 TNPYYNYA
-379 DVVVDGTA
+379 DVVVEGNA

-393 VEVGTYSFSIKVD
+393 QEVGTYSFTINVD

-418 GTDTAGFWHRGQG
+418 GTDNTGFWKRGQG

-441 TCSRWFLIGSQ
+441 TCARWFLVGSK
-452 EIINSEEVEII
+452 EIPNDEEVDL
-463 AQDSSVGISD
+463 APQSSSVGVSD
-473 SKHKKESE
+473 SKP
-481 KIVPE
+481 KIETKQVVPE

-501 TGLKTIKQ
+501 TGLKSIKQ

-573 VDRSALVGQYIG
+573 VDRAALVGQYIG
-585 ETAQKTDKLITD
+585 ETAQKTEKLITD

-640 VIVAGYTN
+640 VIVAGYTD

-658 GMKSRFSHNF
+658 GMKSRFAHNF
-668 VFEDYTPD
+668 EFEDYTPQ
-676 ELIEIFKQMAKKE
+676 EMIEIFKQMSKKE
-689 EYVLSAEDWH
+689 EYIISAEACQ
-699 DLEKEFTRLYR
+699 DLEKEFTKLYR

-722 RTIFNNAKMQ
+722 RTIYNNAKMQ
-732 VGKRCSKLPAAQ
+732 VGKRSSKLPAAE
-744 RNKKAL
+744 RTKKSL
-750 STIMQEDIKA
+750 STIMQEDIQA
-760 ILKTSL
+760 ILKTSVG
-766 TKDFQVGV
+766 KDFHAGI
-774 DDENLKTA
+774 DEENLTIA
-782 LVKLEQLTGL
+782 LSKLENLTGL

-813 ENLQTKFCDHVVF
+813 ENIQSKFADHVVF

-842 QIYAAL
+842 QIYASL

-882 SFGGTLFIDEA
+882 SLGGTLFIDEA
-893 YTLVKSGDSGSD
+893 YTLVKTGDTGSD

-962 ELMTIMEHS
+962 ELMKITEHS

-977 TLDPTAKE
+977 VLEATAKT

-1023 VDIQKENL
+1023 VDVPKENL
-1031 TEEVTQTILAD
+1031 TEELTQTILAD
-1042 DIQELHA
+1042 DIQELHS

-1077 GLDSVKKSV
+1077 GLESVKKSV

-1093 KVSKLREARGLKVLP
+1093 KVAKLREARGLKVLP

-1123 TTVARLLAK
+1123 TTVARLIAK

-1143 HLIET
+1143 HLVET

-1171 SLGGLLFIDEAYTLT
+1171 SLGGMLFIDEAYTLT

-1200 LLKRMEDFRDKFAII
+1200 LLKRMEDYRDKFAVI

-1223 NDFLDVNPGLKS
+1223 NAFIDTNPGLKS

-1240 FAFEDYS
+1240 FVFEDYS
-1247 PRQLLEIASLICEK
+1247 PRQLLEIASLISEK
-1261 SGYLLDEGALQI
+1261 SGYKLDEGALQI
-1273 LMETFNYLYSV
+1273 LMETFNYLYQV

-1304 NQEERISALTS
+1304 NQEERISELAN
-1315 VSDDELITI
+1315 VSDEELITI
-1324 VYEDVQIIDIQE
+1324 VYDDVQKIDIQE

>member
-1 MESFQSTDEFEELL
+1 MDTIKVTDEFDELL
-15 KEVFEHLEQS
+15 KEVFEHLEQG
-25 RFRMALTTAQKVYEL
+25 RFRMALTSALKVYEL
-40 KPDDYRTVVCLAW
+40 NPNDYRAVVCLAW
-53 AFLENG
+53 AYLENG
-59 NSSAALEYADLACQI
+59 NSSSALEYADLACQI

-95 EGAMQD
+95 EGAIQD
-101 LNYVIFKEEI
+101 LNYVIFKEEF
-111 SVEKAFHYK
+111 SVEKALHFK
-120 AQCLAGLGRYT
+120 AQCLAGLGKYSD
-131 EALDAFES
+131 ALEAFES
-139 SVLAS
+139 SVFANQN
-144 HHPLDEDL
+144 PLDEDL
-152 QKLRLWYRE
+152 QKLRLWYRAAA
-161 PTGQKSTFLSKLL
+161 GQKSTFLTKLL
-174 NKEKEKNYLNHAVE
+174 TKEKEKNYLQE
-188 AFKMKEY
+188 AHEAYKLKEY
-195 WYSLWALNKVLGDPT
+195 WFTLWSLNNVLGDPK
-210 QSELFAEA
+210 QSEFFHEA
-218 KLLELE
+218 KILELE
-224 TLMALFQFK
+224 TLVALFQYK
-233 KAVAKAHEYQHEL
+233 KALTKANEYEREL
-246 KDNPKFKTLYS
+246 KDDPKFKTLYS
-257 RITAREE
+257 KITHREE
-264 ISQPPVT
+264 YSTPSLTKEIPPAT
-271 IKKDISFSQIP
+271 K
-282 KKKDSSP
+282 
-289 DSRPN
+289 
-294 EKDSSS
+294 E
-300 NPLPTEK
+300 LPSEK
-307 EILKKSTAKT
+307 ELTKKSVLKT
-317 ITKSTDFIAA
+317 ITKRTDFFTAD
-327 EISKHTPLHA
+327 ISKHTPIMA
-337 KTFDLIANLHADKRK
+337 KTFDLIANLRAQKRK
-352 YLLQFDQS
+352 YLLQFNEG

-371 TNPYYNFA
+371 TNPYYNYT
-379 DVVVDGTA
+379 DVVVEGNA

-393 VEVGTYSFSIKVD
+393 EEVGKYTFTVNVD
-406 KQWSHFEFVQSW
+406 KHWSHFEFVQSW
-418 GTDTAGFWHRGQG
+418 GTDTAGFWQRGQG

-441 TCSRWFLIGSQ
+441 TCARWFLVGSQ
-452 EIINSEEVEII
+452 EIENTEEVEIM
-463 AQDSSVGISD
+463 AQTSSVGVSD
-473 SKHKKESE
+473 SKPKVEKEE
-481 KIVPE
+481 AVVPE

-501 TGLKTIKQ
+501 TGLKGIKQ

-573 VDRSALVGQYIG
+573 VDRAALVGQYIG
-585 ETAQKTDKLITD
+585 ETAQKTEKLITD

-640 VIVAGYTN
+640 VIVAGYTG

-668 VFEDYTPD
+668 EFEDYTPQ
-676 ELIEIFKQMAKKE
+676 EMIEIFKQMAKKE
-689 EYVLSAEDWH
+689 EYVISAEACH
-699 DLEKEFTRLYR
+699 DLEKEFTKLYR

-722 RTIFNNAKMQ
+722 RTIYNNAKMA
-732 VGKRCSKLPAAQ
+732 VGKRSSKLPAAQ
-744 RNKKAL
+744 RNKKTL
-750 STIMQEDIKA
+750 STIMQEDIQA
-760 ILKTSL
+760 ILKTSVG
-766 TKDFQVGV
+766 KDFKVGI
-774 DDENLKTA
+774 DEENLKTA

-813 ENLQTKFCDHVVF
+813 ENIQSKFADHVVF

-842 QIYAAL
+842 QIYASL

-882 SFGGTLFIDEA
+882 SLGGTLFIDEA

-977 TLDPTAKE
+977 LLDPAAKI

-1067 KYLMELKELP
+1067 KYLMELRELP

-1123 TTVARLLAK
+1123 TTVARLIAK

-1138 LLEKG
+1138 LLAKG

-1171 SLGGLLFIDEAYTLT
+1171 SLDGMLFIDEAYTLT

-1200 LLKRMEDFRDKFAII
+1200 LLKRMEDYRDKFAVI

-1223 NDFLDVNPGLKS
+1223 NDFLETNPGLKS

-1240 FAFEDYS
+1240 FTFEDYS
-1247 PRQLLEIASLICEK
+1247 PRQLLEIASLISEK
-1261 SGYLLDEGALQI
+1261 SGYKLDEGALQI

-1290 NARTARNLLYKAIG
+1290 NARTARNILYKAIG
-1304 NQEERISALTS
+1304 NQEERISAFVD

-1324 VYEDVQIIDIQE
+1324 IYEDVQKIDIQE

>member
-1 MESFQSTDEFEELL
+1 MDTIKVTDEFDELL
-15 KEVFEHLEQS
+15 KEVFEHLEQG
-25 RFRMALTTAQKVYEL
+25 RFRMALTSALKVYEL
-40 KPDDYRTVVCLAW
+40 NPNDYRSVVCLAW
-53 AFLENG
+53 AYLENG
-59 NSSAALEYADLACQI
+59 NSSSALEYADLACQI

-95 EGAMQD
+95 EGAIQD

-111 SVEKAFHYK
+111 SVEKALHFK
-120 AQCLAGLGRYT
+120 AQCLAGLGKYSD
-131 EALDAFES
+131 ALEAFES

-144 HHPLDEDL
+144 SNPLNEES
-152 QKLRLWYRE
+152 QKLRLWYRDA
-161 PTGQKSTFLSKLL
+161 TGQKSTFLTKLL
-174 NKEKEKNYLNHAVE
+174 NKEKEKNYLQE
-188 AFKMKEY
+188 AHEAYKLKEY
-195 WYSLWALNKVLGDPT
+195 WFTLWALNNVLSDPK
-210 QSELFAEA
+210 QSELFNQA
-218 KLLELE
+218 KFLELE
-224 TLMALFQFK
+224 TLLALFQFK
-233 KAVAKAHEYQHEL
+233 KALTKANEYQRDF
-246 KDNPKFKTLYS
+246 KDDPKFKTLYS
-257 RITAREE
+257 KITNREE
-264 ISQPPVT
+264 FYTPPVT
-271 IKKDISFSQIP
+271 KE
-282 KKKDSSP
+282 SSAYAEQK
-289 DSRPN
+289 S
-294 EKDSSS
+294 EITKE
-300 NPLPTEK
+300 LPSEK
-307 EILKKSTAKT
+307 EIKRKSVVKT
-317 ITKSTDFIAA
+317 ITKRTDFIPT

-337 KTFDLIANLHADKRK
+337 KTFDLIANLRAQKRI
-352 YLLQFDQS
+352 YLLQFEENK
-360 SISYIGVEVVV
+360 IRYIGVEVVV
-371 TNPYYNFA
+371 TNPYYNYV
-379 DVVVDGTA
+379 DVVAEGTA
-387 VWYLND
+387 IWYLND
-393 VEVGTYSFSIKVD
+393 EEVGTYTFTINVD
-406 KQWSHFEFVQSW
+406 KTWSHFEFVQSW
-418 GTDTAGFWHRGQG
+418 GTDTTGFWQRGQG
-431 RVDIYLNGEF
+431 RVDIYLNGEL

-452 EIINSEEVEII
+452 EIVNNEEVEII
-463 AQDSSVGISD
+463 AQDSSLGISD
-473 SKHKKESE
+473 TKPKKETE
-481 KIVPE
+481 EVID

-501 TGLKTIKQ
+501 TGLKNIKQ

-524 KKLGLKTQE
+524 KNLGLKTQE

-573 VDRSALVGQYIG
+573 VDRAAMVGQYIG
-585 ETAQKTDKLITD
+585 ETAQKTEKLITD

-611 VKKGGGQD
+611 VKKGGGND

-640 VIVAGYTN
+640 VIVAGYTD

-668 VFEDYTPD
+668 VFEDYTPQ

-689 EYVLSAEDWH
+689 EYIISVEACQ

-722 RTIFNNAKMQ
+722 RTLYNDAKMQ
-732 VGKRCSKLPAAQ
+732 VGKRSSKLQVAQ
-744 RNKKAL
+744 RNKKTL
-750 STIMQEDIKA
+750 STIMQEDIQA
-760 ILKTSL
+760 ILKTTSA
-766 TKDFQVGV
+766 KDFHVGV
-774 DDENLKTA
+774 DEENLKVA

-813 ENLQTKFCDHVVF
+813 ENLQTKFCDHIVF

-842 QIYAAL
+842 QIYATL

-882 SFGGTLFIDEA
+882 SLGGTLFIDEA

-962 ELMTIMEHS
+962 ELMTITEHS

-977 TLDPTAKE
+977 SLDPTAKE

-1031 TEEVTQTILAD
+1031 TEEITQTILAE
-1042 DIQELHA
+1042 DIQELHSI
-1049 VKEEGNKIQIIGD
+1049 KEEGNKIQIIGD

-1093 KVSKLREARGLKVLP
+1093 KVAKLREARGLKVLP

-1143 HLIET
+1143 HLVET

-1200 LLKRMEDFRDKFAII
+1200 LLKRMEDYRDKFAVI

-1223 NDFLDVNPGLKS
+1223 NDFIDVNPGLKS

-1240 FAFEDYS
+1240 FIFEDYS

-1261 SGYLLDEGALQI
+1261 SGYKFDEGALQI
-1273 LMETFNYLYSV
+1273 LMEYFNTLYEN

-1304 NQEERISALTS
+1304 NQEERISAFVN

-1324 VYEDVQIIDIQE
+1324 IYEDVQKIDIQE

>member
-1 MESFQSTDEFEELL
+1 MYPIQTTDEFEELL
-15 KEVFEHLEQS
+15 KEAFEHLEQG
-25 RFRMALTTAQKVYEL
+25 RFRMALTSAQKVYEL
-40 KPDDYRTVVCLAW
+40 SPNDYRAVVCLAW

-59 NSSAALEYADLACQI
+59 NSSSALEYADLACQL

-95 EGAMQD
+95 EGAIQD
-101 LNYVIFKEEI
+101 LNYVIFKEEF
-111 SVEKAFHYK
+111 SVEKALHFK
-120 AQCLAGLGRYT
+120 AQCLAGLGKYSD
-131 EALDAFES
+131 ALEAFES
-139 SVLAS
+139 SVFANQN
-144 HHPLDEDL
+144 PLDEDL
-152 QKLRLWYRE
+152 QKLRLWYRAAA
-161 PTGQKSTFLSKLL
+161 GQKSTFLTKLL
-174 NKEKEKNYLNHAVE
+174 NKEKEKDYLQE
-188 AFKMKEY
+188 AHEAYKLKEY
-195 WYSLWALNKVLGDPT
+195 WYTLWALNNVLTDPK
-210 QSELFAEA
+210 QSGLFSEA

-224 TLMALFQFK
+224 TLLALFQLK
-233 KAVAKAHEYQHEL
+233 KALTKAEEYKKDL
-246 KDNPKFKTLYS
+246 KDDPKFVTLLS
-257 RITAREE
+257 KITTREE
-264 ISQPPVT
+264 YSTPPPN
-271 IKKDISFSQIP
+271 QIAEKEP
-282 KKKDSSP
+282 ASS
-289 DSRPN
+289 
-294 EKDSSS
+294 E
-300 NPLPTEK
+300 LPTEK
-307 EILKKSTAKT
+307 EITKKTVAKT
-317 ITKSTDFIAA
+317 ITKRTDFIAA
-327 EISKHTPLHA
+327 EVSKHTPITA
-337 KTFDLIANLHADKRK
+337 KTFDLIKNLRANKRQ
-352 YLLQFDQS
+352 YLLQFEES
-360 SISYIGVEVVV
+360 SIKYIGIEVFV
-371 TNPYYNFA
+371 TNPYYNYA
-379 DVVVDGTA
+379 DVVVEGNA

-393 VEVGTYSFSIKVD
+393 VEVGTYTYTVNVD

-418 GTDTAGFWHRGQG
+418 GTDSAGFWQRGQG

-441 TCSRWFLIGSQ
+441 TCSRWFLVGSK
-452 EIINSEEVEII
+452 EIPNDEEVEII
-463 AQDSSVGISD
+463 PQSSSVGVSD
-473 SKHKKESE
+473 TKPKKETKE
-481 KIVPE
+481 IVPE

-501 TGLKTIKQ
+501 TGLKSIKQ

-573 VDRSALVGQYIG
+573 VDRAALVGQYIG
-585 ETAQKTDKLITD
+585 ETAQKTEKLITD

-640 VIVAGYTN
+640 VIVAGYTG

-658 GMKSRFSHNF
+658 GMKSRFAHNF
-668 VFEDYTPD
+668 EFEDYTPQ
-676 ELIEIFKQMAKKE
+676 EMIEIFKQMAKKE
-689 EYVLSAEDWH
+689 EYIISAEACQ
-699 DLEKEFTRLYR
+699 DLEKEFTKLYR

-722 RTIFNNAKMQ
+722 RTIYNNSKMQ
-732 VGKRCSKLPAAQ
+732 VGKRSSKLPPAE

-750 STIMQEDIKA
+750 STIMQEDIQA
-760 ILKTSL
+760 ILKTAVG
-766 TKDFQVGV
+766 KDFQAGI
-774 DDENLKTA
+774 DEENLKIA

-805 AKFYHQQG
+805 AKFYREQG
-813 ENLQTKFCDHVVF
+813 ENIQSKFADHVVF

-882 SFGGTLFIDEA
+882 SLGGTLFIDEA
-893 YTLVKSGDSGSD
+893 YTLVKSGDTGSD

-962 ELMTIMEHS
+962 ELMTIMERS

-977 TLDPTAKE
+977 SLDPTAKT

-1023 VDIQKENL
+1023 VDIPKENL
-1031 TEEVTQTILAD
+1031 TEELTQTILAD

-1143 HLIET
+1143 HLVET

-1171 SLGGLLFIDEAYTLT
+1171 SLGGMLFIDEAYTLT

-1200 LLKRMEDFRDKFAII
+1200 LLKRMEDYRDKFAVI

-1223 NDFLDVNPGLKS
+1223 NDFIDVNPGLKS

-1240 FAFEDYS
+1240 FVFEDYS
-1247 PRQLLEIASLICEK
+1247 PRQLLEIASLISEK
-1261 SGYLLDEGALQI
+1261 SGYKLDEGALQI
-1273 LMETFNYLYSV
+1273 LMETFNYLYAV

-1304 NQEERISALTS
+1304 NQEERISAFVN

-1324 VYEDVQIIDIQE
+1324 IYEDVQKIDIQE

>member
-1 MESFQSTDEFEELL
+1 MESFQTTDEFEELL
-15 KEVFEHLEQS
+15 KEVFEHLEQC
-25 RFRMALTTAQKVYEL
+25 RFRMALTTAQKVYEVR
-40 KPDDYRTVVCLAW
+40 PNDYRAVVCLAW

-59 NSSAALEYADLACQI
+59 NSSSALEYADLACQI
-74 EEEKAFPHL
+74 EETKAFPHL

-95 EGAMQD
+95 EGAIQD
-101 LNYVIFKEEI
+101 LNYVIFQEEI

-131 EALDAFES
+131 DALDAFES
-139 SVLAS
+139 SVLVSAN
-144 HHPLDEDL
+144 PLNEES
-152 QKLRLWYRE
+152 QKLRLWYRAAA
-161 PTGQKSTFLSKLL
+161 GQKSTFLTKLL
-174 NKEKEKNYLNHAVE
+174 NKEKEKNYLQEAQE
-188 AFKMKEY
+188 AFKIKEY
-195 WYSLWALNKVLGDPT
+195 WYVLWALDKVLGEAT
-210 QSELFAEA
+210 QTSLLTEA

-233 KAVAKAHEYQHEL
+233 KATAKAYEYQKDL
-246 KDNPKFKTLYS
+246 KDDAKFSTLFS
-257 RITAREE
+257 KITMRDEIQVHRTTFEREPT
-264 ISQPPVT
+264 SDQ
-271 IKKDISFSQIP
+271 
-282 KKKDSSP
+282 
-289 DSRPN
+289 
-294 EKDSSS
+294 
-300 NPLPTEK
+300 LPSEK
-307 EILKKSTAKT
+307 ELLKKSVAKT
-317 ITKSTDFIAA
+317 ITKRTDFVTADV
-327 EISKHTPLHA
+327 SKHTTIQA
-337 KTFDLIANLHADKRK
+337 KTFDLIANLRAQKRK
-352 YLLQFDQS
+352 YALQFEQT

-371 TNPYYNFA
+371 TNPYMNYA
-379 DVVVDGTA
+379 DVVVEGTA

-393 VEVGTYSFSIKVD
+393 EEVGSYTFTVNVEKS
-406 KQWSHFEFVQSW
+406 WSHFEFVQSW
-418 GTDTAGFWHRGQG
+418 GTDTAGFWKRGQG
-431 RVDIYLNGEF
+431 RVDIYLNKEF
-441 TCSRWFLIGSQ
+441 TCARWFLIGSQ
-452 EIINSEEVEII
+452 EIANNEEVEII
-463 AQDSSVGISD
+463 PQDSSIGVSD
-473 SKHKKESE
+473 TKPKKEE
-481 KIVPE
+481 EAEVVAD
-486 GEKSLEQLLKELDAF
+486 GEKSLEQLLKELEAF

-509 AMRDFVDYLTFINER
+509 AMRDFVGYLTFINER

-573 VDRSALVGQYIG
+573 VDRAALVGQYIG
-585 ETAQKTDKLITD
+585 ETAQKTEKLITD

-640 VIVAGYTN
+640 VIVAGYTD

-658 GMKSRFSHNF
+658 GMKSRFAHNF
-668 VFEDYTPD
+668 EFEDYTPQ
-676 ELIEIFKQMAKKE
+676 EMIEIFKQMAKKE
-689 EYVLSAEDWH
+689 EYIISAEACK
-699 DLEKEFTRLYR
+699 DLEKEFTKLYR

-722 RTIFNNAKMQ
+722 RTIYNNSKMQ
-732 VGKRCSKLPAAQ
+732 VGKRSSKLPAAQ

-750 STIMQEDIKA
+750 STIMQEDIEA
-760 ILKTSL
+760 ILKTSIG
-766 TKDFQVGV
+766 KDFQVGI
-774 DDENLKTA
+774 DDENLKVA
-782 LVKLEQLTGL
+782 LGKLEQLTGL
-792 SSVKKEISELVKL
+792 GSVKKEISELVKL

-813 ENLQTKFCDHVVF
+813 ENIQSKFADHVVF

-842 QIYAAL
+842 QIYASL

-872 AEKTTELINH
+872 AEKTTELINF
-882 SFGGTLFIDEA
+882 SLGGTLFIDEA

-977 TLDPTAKE
+977 LLDPTAKE
-985 KLAKYFN
+985 KLSKYFN

-1023 VDIQKENL
+1023 VDIAKENL
-1031 TEEVTQTILAD
+1031 TEEVTQTIVAE

-1049 VKEEGNKIQIIGD
+1049 IKEEGNKIQIIGD

-1086 EKLINSL
+1086 EKLINSI

-1143 HLIET
+1143 HLVET

-1171 SLGGLLFIDEAYTLT
+1171 SVGGLLFIDEAYTLT

-1200 LLKRMEDFRDKFAII
+1200 LLKRMEDYRDKFAVI
-1215 VAGYTGEM
+1215 VAGYTDEM
-1223 NDFLDVNPGLKS
+1223 NAFIDVNPGLKS

-1261 SGYLLDEGALQI
+1261 SGYKLDEGSLQI

-1304 NQEERISALTS
+1304 NQEERISAFLN
-1315 VSDDELITI
+1315 VSDDELVTI
-1324 VYEDVQIIDIQE
+1324 VYEDIQKIDIQE